1 MNLTAENLI
10 TAQEMSA
17 EHISQIQIFYYTGR
31 EGELHVVRDLT
42 RDADKQLL
50 WSLHSTKDEYENA
63 HAEAIGAQQL
73 HQAKVIADTINLFL
87 SEGW

>member
-1 MNLTAENLI
+1 MTLTAEDLLK
-10 TAQEMSA
+10 AQEMSA

-31 EGELHVVRDLT
+31 QGELHVVRDLT
-42 RDADKQLL
+42 KDADKQLL

-63 HAEAIGAQQL
+63 HAEAIAALQL
-73 HQAKVIADTINLFL
+73 HQAQVIADSINLFI